1 MKGISSIM
9 CFLLIALSVQTKAI
23 HLKQNTNLN
32 QVLRNSYTTFIVDES
47 LDLHGTSIV
56 LPFRSTLSFTTNGS
70 INNGQII
77 GNSSLIKAGTS
88 QIFNNIKIGGS
99 WRNTKVYSQWFKF
112 KDGQE
117 NNNDVFAQLMQLCG
131 GNQLTHFYM
140 QKGTYYVS
148 AIYRSAPIL
157 IPSNVYW
164 HNEATIKML
173 PTDLEWYNI
182 VYLNKSTNVTI
193 DGGRFMGDVEHH
205 KGNSGEWGHG
215 IKCGGASNVV
225 IKNVTCS
232 HCWGDGI
239 DLIEGLDNNKK
250 PTYNCNNIVI
260 DNVKCLNN
268 RRQGISIEAA
278 SNVKILNSEFAYT
291 GFPKYTS
298 PGAGLDI
305 EPWTDN
311 KNKVWSV
318 SVVNCKF
325 HDNKGL
331 DVQCEPNIKKRESF
345 ATLRNDIIFSKC
357 EIGSMRIQYTKD
369 VVLKKCRISENL
381 LIQWT
386 DGVELQESKIERL
399 KKGKNS
405 RNVKMKKSEINFKPS
420 IMSYTIPLVG
430 FSALAF
436 ICFNKYKMK

>member
-9 CFLLIALSVQTKAI
+9 CFLLIALSVQAKAI

-88 QIFNNIKIGGS
+88 QIFNNIQIGGN

-164 HNEATIKML
+164 HNEANIKML

-311 KNKVWSV
+311 LNKVWNV
-318 SVVNCKF
+318 TVVNCKF
-325 HDNKGL
+325 YDNKGL

-345 ATLRNDIIFSKC
+345 ATLRNDIFFSKC

-386 DGVELQESKIERL
+386 DGVELQESKIERF

-405 RNVKMKKSEINFKPS
+405 SNVKMKKSEINFKPS

-436 ICFNKYKMK
+436 VCFTKYKMK

>member
-9 CFLLIALSVQTKAI
+9 CFLLIALSVQAKAI

-112 KDGQE
+112 KGGQE

-182 VYLNKSTNVTI
+182 VYLNKSNNVTI
-193 DGGRFMGDVEHH
+193 DGGSFIGDVENH
-205 KGNSGEWGHG
+205 KGKTGEWGHG
-215 IKCGGASNVV
+215 IKCGGATNVI
-225 IKNVTCS
+225 IKNVICS
-232 HCWGDGI
+232 HFWGDGI
-239 DLIEGLDNNKK
+239 DLIEGLDENKK
-250 PTYNCNNIVI
+250 PIYNCNNITI
-260 DNVKCLNN
+260 NNVKCLNN
-268 RRQGISIEAA
+268 RRQGMSIEAA
-278 SNVKILNSEFAYT
+278 SNVRIINSEFAYT
-291 GFPKYTS
+291 
-298 PGAGLDI
+298 
-305 EPWTDN
+305 
-311 KNKVWSV
+311 
-318 SVVNCKF
+318 
-325 HDNKGL
+325 
-331 DVQCEPNIKKRESF
+331 
-345 ATLRNDIIFSKC
+345 
-357 EIGSMRIQYTKD
+357 
-369 VVLKKCRISENL
+369 
-381 LIQWT
+381 
-386 DGVELQESKIERL
+386 
-399 KKGKNS
+399 
-405 RNVKMKKSEINFKPS
+405 
-420 IMSYTIPLVG
+420 
-430 FSALAF
+430 
-436 ICFNKYKMK
+436 